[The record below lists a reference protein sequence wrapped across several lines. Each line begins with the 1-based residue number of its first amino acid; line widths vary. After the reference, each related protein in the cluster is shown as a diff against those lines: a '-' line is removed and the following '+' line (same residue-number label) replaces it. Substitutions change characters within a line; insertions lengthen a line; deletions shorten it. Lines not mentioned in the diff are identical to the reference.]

1 MTPEQIKAHK
11 FRSAGKGLYRSD
23 DVDAFFQESV
33 AAFVKT
39 QEENAQLQSQA
50 SQLQTAYDELFQKT
64 EKLADALSQMKGE
77 REIIQKTLITA
88 QQLADDMTDKARAE
102 ADTLVANART
112 QAEQTKAA
120 AQQQVGDITL
130 QAKAAA
136 ENALARA
143 RVQADDM
150 VADAQVKVQV
160 QQQLFN
166 QARQEMATMRLRLL
180 DLVEQIPQDDDVEF
194 PSIEL
199 TVEDI
204 VPAQP
209 QYHEEEH
216 AVAPAVEMAPDPFG

>member
-39 QEENAQLQSQA
+39 QEENAQLQAQSAQMQA
-50 SQLQTAYDELFQKT
+50 AYDELFAKT

-88 QQLADDMTDKARAE
+88 QQLADDMAEKARVESDA
-102 ADTLVANART
+102 LVANARA

-136 ENALARA
+136 ENTLARA
-143 RVQADDM
+143 RVQAEDM
-150 VADAQVKVQV
+150 VADAQVKVQA
-160 QQQLFN
+160 QQQLIN
-166 QARQEMATMRLRLL
+166 QAKQEMCTMRLRLL
-180 DLVEQIPQDDDVEF
+180 DLVEQIPQDDSML
-194 PSIEL
+194 PTIEL
-199 TVEDI
+199 TADDI
-204 VPAQP
+204 EPAQP
-209 QYHEEEH
+209 QPQEQEEH
-216 AVAPAVEMAPDPFG
+216 AEIAVELAPDPFG